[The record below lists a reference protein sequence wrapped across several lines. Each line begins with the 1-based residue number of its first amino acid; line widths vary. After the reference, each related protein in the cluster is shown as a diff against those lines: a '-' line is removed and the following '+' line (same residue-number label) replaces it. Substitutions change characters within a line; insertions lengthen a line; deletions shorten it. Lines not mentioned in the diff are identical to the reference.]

1 MYLTMYLFPSK
12 IVDYLFYKVDGWLLL
27 AFIYICNSNK
37 FVPHHDNIIWKE
49 SLNENHLKQELH

>member
-27 AFIYICNSNK
+27 AFIYMCNSNK
-37 FVPHHDNIIWKE
+37 FLPHHDNIIWKE
-49 SLNENHLKQELH
+49 SLN